1 MSPNAFFL
9 ILSPIT
15 SFYPMKKYDS
25 LGELLI
31 DYRTLNKMSQLDLA
45 SLLDVDTRTIIR
57 WEKNE
62 TLIKPE
68 KEKDLVEKM
77 FIPYQV
83 IRNLNTDNPLS
94 VFYNPELRTYSLSAL
109 MQKASASWY
118 KEDLAVESDRIH
130 FLSKDTDVEFV
141 EDIQEVNKNLKP
153 IKPELIKEAAKILP
167 ELNLVLHDQSG
178 FYAGHITVLPIKYEA
193 YIKIR
198 EQEMKEDS
206 LSLTDL
212 TSNFLHKPMVFY
224 YYSMYADTLENA
236 YYIMNRLLGYFKKKK
251 FKDYVFAGITYREN
265 KVEILREMGLKMVW
279 EETIEDT
286 TILKPVFLEGNFDMF
301 LFGRMS

>member
-1 MSPNAFFL
+1 
-9 ILSPIT
+9 
-15 SFYPMKKYDS
+15 MKKYDS

-31 DYRTLNKMSQLDLA
+31 DYRALNKISQLDLA

-62 TLIKPE
+62 TLVKPE
-68 KEKDLVEKM
+68 KERDLVEKL

-83 IRNLNTDNPLS
+83 IRNLNTVNPLS
-94 VFYNPELRTYSLSAL
+94 IFYNPELRTYSLSAL

-118 KEDLAVESDRIH
+118 KEDLSVESDRIH
-130 FLSKDTDVEFV
+130 FLSKDTDIEFV
-141 EDIQEVNKNLKP
+141 EDIQEVNKNSKP

-167 ELNLVLHDQSG
+167 ELNLVLHDQSK
-178 FYAGHITVLPIKYEA
+178 FYAGHITVLPLKYEA

-212 TSNFLHKPMVFY
+212 TSNFSHKPIVFY

-236 YYIMNRLLGYFKKKK
+236 YYMMNRLLGYFKEKKY
-251 FKDYVFAGITYREN
+251 KDYIFAGITYREN
-265 KVEILREMGLKMVW
+265 KVEILREMGLKIVW
-279 EETIEDT
+279 EETIEDAV
-286 TILKPVFLEGNFDMF
+286 IFKPVFLEGNFDMF
-301 LFGRMS
+301 LFGKMS

>member
-1 MSPNAFFL
+1 MSPNTIFL

-15 SFYPMKKYDS
+15 LFYPMKKYNS

-45 SLLDVDTRTIIR
+45 TLLDVDTRTIIR

-62 TLIKPE
+62 TLVKPE
-68 KEKDLVEKM
+68 KERDLVEKL
-77 FIPYQV
+77 FIPYQI
-83 IRNLNTDNPLS
+83 IRNLNADNPLS
-94 VFYNPELRTYSLSAL
+94 VFYSPELRTYSLSAL

-130 FLSKDTDVEFV
+130 FISKDTDVEFV
-141 EDIQEVNKNLKP
+141 EDIQEINKNSKP

-167 ELNLVLHDQSG
+167 ELNLVLYDQSG
-178 FYAGHITVLPIKYEA
+178 FYAGHVSVLPLKYEA

-198 EQEMKEDS
+198 KQEMKEDS

-212 TSNFLHKPMVFY
+212 TSNFSHKPMVFY
-224 YYSMYADTLENA
+224 FYSIYADTIENA
-236 YYIMNRLLGYFKKKK
+236 
-251 FKDYVFAGITYREN
+251 
-265 KVEILREMGLKMVW
+265 
-279 EETIEDT
+279 
-286 TILKPVFLEGNFDMF
+286 
-301 LFGRMS
+301 